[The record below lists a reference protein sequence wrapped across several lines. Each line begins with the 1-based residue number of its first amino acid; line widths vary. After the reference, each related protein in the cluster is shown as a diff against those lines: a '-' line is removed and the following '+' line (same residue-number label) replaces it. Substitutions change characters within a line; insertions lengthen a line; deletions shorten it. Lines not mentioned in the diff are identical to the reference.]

1 MIRTKATKA
10 SWRFQSLIRLADS
23 MNEERLIYLCFRAT
37 DDEFDKAIEEYV
49 RYKDNPKLT
58 PVDGANIIETRI
70 DEIPAFGGVWKQEE
84 DYQRLKK

>member
-1 MIRTKATKA
+1 MRQKQTVA

-23 MNEERLIYLCFRAT
+23 MSEERLIHLCFEAT
-37 DDEFDKAIEEYV
+37 DDEFDKAIEEYGGNVV

-58 PVDGANIIETRI
+58 PVNGVNIIETRI

-84 DYQRLKK
+84 E